1 MKAQLLV
8 ILLMTLIGC
17 RNNYPTIQDQEQLS
31 PVFNYITIDGKEYI
45 DLESSRCLSRTYR
58 VDRRYVG
65 AINQTI
71 MLDIKE
77 CDRVIGYAPR
87 EYATFA
93 SFLENMRRWLNTF
106 N

>member
-1 MKAQLLV
+1 MKALALMMLLIV
-8 ILLMTLIGC
+8 LISC
-17 RNNYPTIQDQEQLS
+17 RNRYPTIQDQEQLS
-31 PVFNYITIDGKEYI
+31 PVFNYITIDGKQYI
-45 DLESSRCLSRTYR
+45 DVESSKCLSRTYR
-58 VDRRYVG
+58 IDKRYVG
-65 AINQTI
+65 AINQAI
-71 MLDIKE
+71 MLDIRE